1 VNFGRRMIRVI
12 HLTRPEKKPPEMRR
26 LLMLGGTLIVVN
38 LDPGAI
44 NRPGSLR
51 SIIRILCGFTG

>member
-1 VNFGRRMIRVI
+1 
-12 HLTRPEKKPPEMRR
+12 MRR